1 MNNQVNGMCF
11 ALTRSSQV
19 SKGKESTMEDRN
31 VVDKRSIKLED
42 VLKPDY
48 IPFMAGRPRREKVIG
63 ADDIINLKITIN
75 TCNTVEDFLKM
86 S

>member
-1 MNNQVNGMCF
+1 
-11 ALTRSSQV
+11 
-19 SKGKESTMEDRN
+19 MEDKN
-31 VVDKRSIKLED
+31 IVDKRSIKLED

-48 IPFMAGRPRREKVIG
+48 IPFLAGRPPREKVIS
-63 ADDIINLKITIN
+63 ADDIINLKINID

>member
-1 MNNQVNGMCF
+1 
-11 ALTRSSQV
+11 
-19 SKGKESTMEDRN
+19 MEDKN
-31 VVDKRSIKLED
+31 IVDKRSIRLED

-48 IPFMAGRPRREKVIG
+48 IPFLAGRPPREKVIG
-63 ADDIINLKITIN
+63 ADDIINLIINLN

>member
-1 MNNQVNGMCF
+1 
-11 ALTRSSQV
+11 
-19 SKGKESTMEDRN
+19 MEDKN

-48 IPFMAGRPRREKVIG
+48 IPFLAGRPSREKVIG
-63 ADDIINLKITIN
+63 ADDLINLKINLN
-75 TCNTVEDFLKM
+75 TCNTVEEFLKM

>member
-1 MNNQVNGMCF
+1 
-11 ALTRSSQV
+11 
-19 SKGKESTMEDRN
+19 MEDKN
-31 VVDKRSIKLED
+31 IVDKKSIKLED

-48 IPFMAGRPRREKVIG
+48 IPFLTGRPPREKVIG
-63 ADDIINLKITIN
+63 ADDIINLKINLN